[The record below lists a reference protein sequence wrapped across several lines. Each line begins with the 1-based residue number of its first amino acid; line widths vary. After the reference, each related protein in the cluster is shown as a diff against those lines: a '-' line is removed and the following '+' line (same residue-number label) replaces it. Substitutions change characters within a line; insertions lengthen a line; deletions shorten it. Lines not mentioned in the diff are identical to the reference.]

1 MTRIS
6 IQVPTVR
13 RVAIG
18 TSLVGSST
26 FSAVRIL
33 ACLDCSCE
41 RLRSEEVRD
50 NRCDGGMLTSVAI
63 EVPTP
68 CIVASSACQIRG
80 FTEEAVRILAGDHS
94 SERSVG
100 SFGTGDQWSE
110 RRTLTDNSV
119 QVPAVGGIATSASD
133 VASLAQ

>member
-1 MTRIS
+1 MARYDETS
-6 IQVPTVR
+6 CSVR
-13 RVAIG
+13 
-18 TSLVGSST
+18 SLATGE
-26 FSAVRIL
+26 
-33 ACLDCSCE
+33 DG
-41 RLRSEEVRD
+41 
-50 NRCDGGMLTSVAI
+50 CDGGMLTSVAI

-119 QVPAVGGIATSASD
+119 QVPAVCGIASSARGVGGLTEQTVD
-133 VASLAQ
+133 VLTRYD

>member
-1 MTRIS
+1 MARYDETS
-6 IQVPTVR
+6 CSVR
-13 RVAIG
+13 
-18 TSLVGSST
+18 SLATGE
-26 FSAVRIL
+26 
-33 ACLDCSCE
+33 DG
-41 RLRSEEVRD
+41 
-50 NRCDGGMLTSVAI
+50 CDSGMLTSVAI
-63 EVPTP
+63 EVPSTA
-68 CIVASSACQIRG
+68 CIASSTCQIRG
-80 FTEEAVRILAGDHS
+80 FTEEAVCILAGDHS